1 LQGGQ
6 LGNIKPS
13 FIKNVALEL
22 INKFPD
28 VFSEDFEKNKL
39 MIEKFTTIK
48 SKNTRN
54 RVAGYIARIM
64 EDRKKKNEEGS

>member
-1 LQGGQ
+1 M
-6 LGNIKPS
+6 GNIKPS

-28 VFSEDFEKNKL
+28 VFSDDFEKNKL
-39 MIEKFTTIK
+39 MVEKFTTIK

>member
-1 LQGGQ
+1 M
-6 LGNIKPS
+6 GNIKPS